1 MTPQQ
6 IALVQQSFSKV
17 APISE
22 AAAVLFY
29 DRLFDVA
36 PSVRAMFPEDMTE
49 QRKKLMGMLAAVVSG
64 LSNLETILPAASAL
78 AKRHVAYGAK
88 AEHYPVVGAT
98 LLWTLEKGLGEAW
111 TPELAT
117 AWTDAYG
124 VLSGYMISKPT
135 ARRRRPPNRR
145 CLVSEPLVIVGN
157 GMAAARLV
165 DELAKTALGRY
176 AVAVIGEEPR
186 LAYNRVLLSSVLA
199 GETGSHE
206 IELRPADWWRH
217 RGVTVRYGYRVTE
230 IDTGRREL
238 KIAGEE
244 SMEYSK
250 LVLATGSTPLRLNV
264 PGADLAGVHTFR
276 DTRDVDLLLTLA
288 AAKKRVVVVGGGL
301 LGLEAAY
308 GLAKAGAPVT
318 LLHLMDRLME
328 RQLDG
333 PAADLLKTLVERK
346 GIRILLNAST
356 ARIHGERHV
365 EAVELADGS
374 RIEADA
380 VIFAAGIRPNIALAK
395 EAGIAVNRGIV
406 VNDEMQTASPDIYA
420 LGECAEHRG
429 TCYGLVEPAYEQ
441 ARVLAR
447 HLGGRPAAYQGS
459 VVSTNLKVS
468 GVSVF
473 SAGDFMGGEGS
484 ESLVLTDRRRGTYKK
499 LVIADGCLTG
509 AVLIGDTADALWY
522 LELIRTRE
530 KIAGIRADM
539 MFGRALALPSKA
551 A

>member
-1 MTPQQ
+1 M
-6 IALVQQSFSKV
+6 
-17 APISE
+17 
-22 AAAVLFY
+22 
-29 DRLFDVA
+29 
-36 PSVRAMFPEDMTE
+36 
-49 QRKKLMGMLAAVVSG
+49 
-64 LSNLETILPAASAL
+64 
-78 AKRHVAYGAK
+78 
-88 AEHYPVVGAT
+88 
-98 LLWTLEKGLGEAW
+98 
-111 TPELAT
+111 
-117 AWTDAYG
+117 
-124 VLSGYMISKPT
+124 
-135 ARRRRPPNRR
+135 
-145 CLVSEPLVIVGN
+145 SEPLVIVGN

-238 KIAGEE
+238 KIEGEE

-346 GIRILLNAST
+346 GIRIVLNAST
-356 ARIHGERHV
+356 KCIHGDGHV

-380 VIFAAGIRPNIALAK
+380 VIFAAGIKPNVALAK
-395 EAGIAVNRGIV
+395 DAGIAVNRGIV
-406 VNDEMQTASPDIYA
+406 VNDEMQTASPDIFA

-447 HLGGRPAAYQGS
+447 HLAGRPAAYQGS

-499 LVIADGCLTG
+499 LVIADGRLTG
-509 AVLIGDTADALWY
+509 AVLIGDTVDALWY
-522 LELIRTRE
+522 LELIRKRD
-530 KIAGIRADM
+530 KVAAIRTDM

>member
-1 MTPQQ
+1 M
-6 IALVQQSFSKV
+6 
-17 APISE
+17 
-22 AAAVLFY
+22 
-29 DRLFDVA
+29 
-36 PSVRAMFPEDMTE
+36 
-49 QRKKLMGMLAAVVSG
+49 
-64 LSNLETILPAASAL
+64 
-78 AKRHVAYGAK
+78 
-88 AEHYPVVGAT
+88 
-98 LLWTLEKGLGEAW
+98 
-111 TPELAT
+111 
-117 AWTDAYG
+117 
-124 VLSGYMISKPT
+124 
-135 ARRRRPPNRR
+135 
-145 CLVSEPLVIVGN
+145 SEPLVIVGN

-165 DELAKTALGRY
+165 DELAKTSLGRY

-238 KIAGEE
+238 KIEGEE

-356 ARIHGERHV
+356 KCIHGDGHV

-395 EAGIAVNRGIV
+395 DAGIAVNRGIV
-406 VNDEMQTASPDIYA
+406 VNDVMQTASPDIFA

-447 HLGGRPAAYQGS
+447 HLAGRPAAYQGS

-473 SAGDFMGGEGS
+473 SAGDFIGGEGS
-484 ESLVLTDRRRGTYKK
+484 ESLVLSDRRRGTYKK
-499 LVIADGCLTG
+499 LVIADGRLTG
-509 AVLIGDTADALWY
+509 AVLIGDTVDALWY
-522 LELIRTRE
+522 LELIRNRD
-530 KIAGIRADM
+530 KVAAIRTDM
-539 MFGRALALPSKA
+539 MFGRALARPSKA

>member
-1 MTPQQ
+1 M
-6 IALVQQSFSKV
+6 
-17 APISE
+17 
-22 AAAVLFY
+22 
-29 DRLFDVA
+29 
-36 PSVRAMFPEDMTE
+36 
-49 QRKKLMGMLAAVVSG
+49 
-64 LSNLETILPAASAL
+64 
-78 AKRHVAYGAK
+78 
-88 AEHYPVVGAT
+88 
-98 LLWTLEKGLGEAW
+98 
-111 TPELAT
+111 
-117 AWTDAYG
+117 
-124 VLSGYMISKPT
+124 
-135 ARRRRPPNRR
+135 
-145 CLVSEPLVIVGN
+145 SEPLVIVGN

-238 KIAGEE
+238 KIEGEE

-328 RQLDG
+328 RQLDA

-356 ARIHGERHV
+356 ARIHGEGHV

-380 VIFAAGIRPNIALAK
+380 VIFAAGIKPNVALAK
-395 EAGIAVNRGIV
+395 DAGIAVNRGVV
-406 VNDEMQTASPDIYA
+406 VNDVMQTSSSDIFA
-420 LGECAEHRG
+420 LGECAEHHG

-447 HLGGRPAAYQGS
+447 HLAGRPAAYQGS

-484 ESLVLTDRRRGTYKK
+484 ESLVLSDRRRGTYKK
-499 LVIADGCLTG
+499 LVIADGRLTG
-509 AVLIGDTADALWY
+509 AVLIGDTVDALWY
-522 LELIRTRE
+522 LELIRNRD
-530 KIAGIRADM
+530 KVAAIRTDM
-539 MFGRALALPSKA
+539 MFGRALARPSKA